1 MSSKV
6 TFTRQAREDLLD
18 IWAYIAPRNSQIVAD
33 GVYDR
38 VEVACRSLAQHP
50 QLGRARPEI
59 AADARSLVID
69 RWLAL
74 YRLVPGGV
82 QVARIMDGA
91 RDLTDI
97 DWPME

>member
-1 MSSKV
+1 MSKV
-6 TFTRQAREDLLD
+6 FYTRQAREDLLD
-18 IWAYIAPRNSQIVAD
+18 IWMYIAPLNSQAVAD

-38 VEVACRSLAQHP
+38 IEEACRLLAQHP

-59 AADARSLVID
+59 AAEARSLVID

-82 QVARIMDGA
+82 EVARILDGA
-91 RDLTDI
+91 RELIKI
-97 DWPME
+97 DWPLE

>member
-1 MSSKV
+1 MSANV
-6 TFTRQAREDLLD
+6 TFTRLAREDLLD
-18 IWAYIAPRNSQIVAD
+18 IWAHIAPRNSQAVAD
-33 GVYDR
+33 GVFDR
-38 VEVACRSLAQHP
+38 VEEACRLLAQHP

-69 RWLAL
+69 RWFAL

-91 RDLTDI
+91 RDLSDI
-97 DWPME
+97 DWPLE